1 MTAAECIANIE
12 LYVEKMNMSAKA
24 AVADFAAEVMLV
36 STENYCPVDTGTLK
50 DSANVE
56 ETTNTETE
64 YEVTLSYNTDY
75 AVYVHEISRYYHD
88 NPPSACWKFLERALT
103 ESQGK
108 FEGELAMKV
117 RGEL

>member
-1 MTAAECIANIE
+1 MTAAECVANIE
-12 LYVEKMNMSAKA
+12 LYVEKMNMSAKQ
-24 AVADFAAEVMLV
+24 AVTDFANEVMLV

-50 DSANVE
+50 DSASVE
-56 ETTNTETE
+56 ETQNTETE

-75 AVYVHEISRYYHD
+75 AINVHEISTYHHN
-88 NPPSACWKFLERALT
+88 NPPTACWKFLEKALT

-108 FEGELAMKV
+108 FEEELAMKV